1 MAKKTASEIAR
12 ELNVDRKVVLGFF
25 EKQGKGKITAK
36 TMFADEEVEQF
47 KENQGLAPKP
57 QLRIGEER
65 VIADNLVSGSTGG
78 STRETVTELRATT
91 NVIRRRKTSR
101 PEASSEPLQDLP
113 PEEGLPP
120 PPAEM
125 FFDMSEDLPPLPPEL
140 PIEMP
145 PPPPPAPPPAEPVA
159 KAVEPQRE
167 EVRVAPSPPP
177 PPAPPVRATPPPP
190 PVMQPTTGIVR
201 PAAPAAPA
209 TPSLTDGPT
218 RSPRVLGRIDL
229 KKVEPPPRST
239 PRPAGAA
246 GAADDR
252 RPRPDGGVA
261 PAKPATTTEEEAKG
275 KRKKLKVIKKDPLEA
290 ERDYRGGRMPKK
302 KRALPGKEQRK
313 TEITVPKA
321 SKRVIRITNMV
332 PVGELAKQMG
342 VKSGEI
348 LKKLMD
354 LGIMATINQQLDF
367 DTATLVAQDF
377 EYAVENVAFDAES
390 AIEMEHGP
398 EDGTD
403 EIKEPRP
410 PVVTIMGHVD
420 HGKTSLL
427 DSIRKTNVTD
437 GEAGGIT
444 QHIGAYSVRAA
455 DRTITFVD
463 TPGHEAFTA
472 MRARGAKVTDIV
484 VLVVAADDGVMPQ
497 TVEAI
502 SHARAATVP
511 IIVAVN
517 KIDKPDANLERVK
530 RELAD
535 HGLASED
542 WGGDTAVVPVSA
554 KTQEGIPS
562 LLEMILLQ
570 ADVLELRA
578 NPNKLARGVII
589 EAKLERGRGPVA
601 TVLVQEGTLHAGDP
615 FVCGTQ
621 YGRVRAM
628 VDESGRKIEDATPST
643 PVEILGLGG
652 VPEAGDVFSAV
663 GDEATAKQVASAR
676 LDKKR
681 QAQLSTTSKVSLEEL
696 YDKIKAGEAKELR
709 VILKADVQGSV
720 EALQNSLTRLS
731 TDEVKLNVLHAS
743 VGGVSE
749 SDVLLASA
757 SKAIIIGFGI
767 RPEAK
772 AADLAEREGVDIR
785 LYNIIYEAQNDMRSA
800 LEGMLAPTLREKVL
814 GRAEVRQPFPIPG
827 IGTIAGSM
835 VTEGKITRAS
845 KVRLVRDSK
854 QVWEGKI
861 ASLRRFKDD
870 VREVTNGLECGIG
883 LENFNDV
890 KPGDVVEAFEIEE
903 IARRLPQPTQRQGAQ
918 AERSA

>member
-1 MAKKTASEIAR
+1 MAKKTVSEATK
-12 ELNVDRKVVLGFF
+12 ELGVERKDLVAHL
-25 EKQGKGKITAK
+25 EKQGRGKITAK
-36 TMFADEEVEQF
+36 STLSEEEF
-47 KENQGLAPKP
+47 EKAREYFREGPKP
-57 QLRIGEER
+57 QVRIGEER
-65 VIADNLVSGSTGG
+65 VVADNVLSEAGG
-78 STRETVTELRATT
+78 TTRERVTELRTT
-91 NVIRRRKTSR
+91 GTLIRRRKVRQEVAAEPSAELQ
-101 PEASSEPLQDLP
+101 PEGD
-113 PEEGLPP
+113 GLPP
-120 PPAEM
+120 LPAEM
-125 FFDMSEDLPPLPPEL
+125 IGETSEDLPPLPPEVEIA
-140 PIEMP
+140 P
-145 PPPPPAPPPAEPVA
+145 PPPAEP
-159 KAVEPQRE
+159 
-167 EVRVAPSPPP
+167 
-177 PPAPPVRATPPPP
+177 PPAPEPLEAREPELPPPSIEEP
-190 PVMQPTTGIVR
+190 PAPKVESAPPSTTA
-201 PAAPAAPA
+201 PEAPASEAQV
-209 TPSLTDGPT
+209 

-229 KKVEPPPRST
+229 KKVEPP
-239 PRPAGAA
+239 RPASRPAA
-246 GAADDR
+246 PSEAERLRAGV
-252 RPRPDGGVA
+252 RPEIG
-261 PAKPATTTEEEAKG
+261 AKPAAEEEAKDR
-275 KRKKLKVIKKDPLEA
+275 KRKKLKVINKDTLA
-290 ERDYRGGRMPKK
+290 TERDYRGGRMPRK
-302 KRALPGKEQRK
+302 KRALPGKEQKK

-321 SKRVIRITNMV
+321 SKRVIRISNMV

-342 VKSGEI
+342 LKAGEV

-354 LGIMATINQQLDF
+354 LGMMATINQQLDF

-377 EYAVENVAFDAES
+377 DYVVENVAFDAES
-390 AIEMEHGP
+390 AIEMEHGA
-398 EDGTD
+398 D
-403 EIKEPRP
+403 EGDELKESRP

-427 DSIRKTNVTD
+427 DAIRKTNVTE

-444 QHIGAYSVRAA
+444 QHIGAYSVTWSGRH
-455 DRTITFVD
+455 ITFVD

-502 SHARAATVP
+502 SHSRAAKVP
-511 IIVAVN
+511 IIVAIN
-517 KIDKPDANLERVK
+517 KVDKPDANLDRVK
-530 RELAD
+530 RGLAD
-535 HGLASED
+535 HGLASEE
-542 WGGDTAVVPVSA
+542 WGGDTAQIPVSA
-554 KTQEGIPS
+554 KTQQGIPD

-578 NPNKLARGVII
+578 NPSKLARGVII

-601 TVLVQEGTLHAGDP
+601 TVLIQEGTLHAGDP

-628 VDESGRKIEDATPST
+628 VDENGKKLAEAGPST

-720 EALQNSLTRLS
+720 EALQKALGLLS

-785 LYNIIYEAQNDMRSA
+785 LYNIIYEALNDMRAA
-800 LEGMLAPTLREKVL
+800 LEGMLAPTLREKVI

-827 IGTIAGSM
+827 VGTIAGSF
-835 VTEGKITRAS
+835 VSEGRIARSAR
-845 KVRLVRDSK
+845 VRLVRDSV
-854 QVWEGKI
+854 QVYEGKI
-861 ASLRRFKDD
+861 SSLRRFKDD
-870 VREVTNGLECGIG
+870 VREVASGLECGIG
-883 LENFNDV
+883 LENFNDI
-890 KPGDVVEAFEIEE
+890 KAGDVVEAFEVEE
-903 IARRLPQPTQRQGAQ
+903 IARRLTPPTQRSGAQ
-918 AERSA
+918 AERTA

>member
-1 MAKKTASEIAR
+1 MAKKTVSEATK
-12 ELNVDRKVVLGFF
+12 ELGVERKDLVTHL

-36 TMFADEEVEQF
+36 TTLSEEEF
-47 KENQGLAPKP
+47 EKAKEHFGLGPKP
-57 QLRIGEER
+57 QVRIGEER
-65 VIADNLVSGSTGG
+65 VVADNVVSEAGAT
-78 STRETVTELRATT
+78 TRERVTELRTT
-91 NVIRRRKTSR
+91 GTLIRRRKVR
-101 PEASSEPLQDLP
+101 QEVASEPPSELP
-113 PEEGLPP
+113 PEGEFLAPL
-120 PPAEM
+120 PAEM
-125 FFDMSEDLPPLPPEL
+125 IGETSEDLPPLPPEVE
-140 PIEMP
+140 IAP
-145 PPPPPAPPPAEPVA
+145 PPPPPVELLPPPAVA
-159 KAVEPQRE
+159 KAEPERKPASPPAE
-167 EVRVAPSPPP
+167 SSVIPPRAPSAPEV
-177 PPAPPVRATPPPP
+177 PA
-190 PVMQPTTGIVR
+190 
-201 PAAPAAPA
+201 
-209 TPSLTDGPT
+209 
-218 RSPRVLGRIDL
+218 RSSRVLGRIDL
-229 KKVEPPPRST
+229 KKVEPPPRAT
-239 PRPAGAA
+239 PRPAAPSTDAEAGRLRVGARLEP
-246 GAADDR
+246 G
-252 RPRPDGGVA
+252 
-261 PAKPATTTEEEAKG
+261 AKPATTEEESKDR
-275 KRKKLKVIKKDPLEA
+275 KRKKLKVIKKDPLA
-290 ERDYRGGRMPKK
+290 SERDYRGGRMPRK

-321 SKRVIRITNMV
+321 SKRVIRISNMV

-342 VKSGEI
+342 VKAGEV

-354 LGIMATINQQLDF
+354 LGMMATINQQLDL

-377 EYAVENVAFDAES
+377 DYVVENVAFDAES
-390 AIEMEHGP
+390 AIEMDHGA
-398 EDGTD
+398 EEG
-403 EIKEPRP
+403 EEVKELRP

-427 DSIRKTNVTD
+427 DAIRRTNVTA

-444 QHIGAYSVRAA
+444 QHIGAYSVTGNHR
-455 DRTITFVD
+455 RITFVD

-497 TVEAI
+497 TIEAI
-502 SHARAATVP
+502 SHARAAKVP
-511 IIVAVN
+511 IIVAIN
-517 KIDKPDANLERVK
+517 KIDKPDANLDRVK
-530 RELAD
+530 RGLAD

-542 WGGDTAVVPVSA
+542 WGGDTPQISVSA
-554 KTQEGIPS
+554 KTQQGIAE

-570 ADVLELRA
+570 ADVLELKA
-578 NPNKLARGVII
+578 NPSKLARGVII

-601 TVLVQEGTLHAGDP
+601 TVLIQEGTLHAGDP

-628 VDESGRKIEDATPST
+628 VDENARKLEEAGPST

-663 GDEATAKQVASAR
+663 GDEATAKQVASVR

-720 EALQNSLTRLS
+720 EALQKALSLLS
-731 TDEVKLNVLHAS
+731 IDEVKLNVLHAS

-767 RPEAK
+767 RPESK

-785 LYNIIYEAQNDMRSA
+785 LYNIIYEALNDMRAA
-800 LEGMLAPTLREKVL
+800 LEGMLAPTLREKIL
-814 GRAEVRQPFPIPG
+814 GRAQVRQPFPIPG
-827 IGTIAGSM
+827 IGTIAGSF
-835 VTEGKITRAS
+835 VSEGRITRSAR
-845 KVRLVRDSK
+845 VRLVRDNV
-854 QVWEGKI
+854 QVYEGK
-861 ASLRRFKDD
+861 ASSLRRFKDD
-870 VREVTNGLECGIG
+870 VREVVSGLECGIG

-890 KPGDVVEAFEIEE
+890 KAGDIIEAFEVEE
-903 IARRLPQPTQRQGAQ
+903 IARRLTPPTQRPGAQ

>member
-1 MAKKTASEIAR
+1 MAKKTVSELAKQ
-12 ELNVDRKVVLGFF
+12 LAVDRKNVISQVEKLG
-25 EKQGKGKITAK
+25 KTKVTAK
-36 TMFADEEVEQF
+36 TTLTDEEAEKV
-47 KENQGLAPKP
+47 KEGLGLGPKP
-57 QLRIGEER
+57 QVRIGEER
-65 VIADNLVSGSTGG
+65 VIADNVVSEAGRT
-78 STRETVTELRATT
+78 TRERVTELRTT
-91 NVIRRRKTSR
+91 GTLIRRRRVSEKVAS
-101 PEASSEPLQDLP
+101 EAPAELP
-113 PEEGLPP
+113 PEGDGLPA
-120 PPAEM
+120 AEEM
-125 FFDMSEDLPPLPPEL
+125 LGDMSEDLPPLPPEA
-140 PIEMP
+140 PIAPPPIAEPPLKAPPAAVIVEAVVAPPP
-145 PPPPPAPPPAEPVA
+145 PPPPPAVA
-159 KAVEPQRE
+159 KAPT
-167 EVRVAPSPPP
+167 
-177 PPAPPVRATPPPP
+177 PPAPPPAAAAPSVPATEAP
-190 PVMQPTTGIVR
+190 VR
-201 PAAPAAPA
+201 P
-209 TPSLTDGPT
+209 S
-218 RSPRVLGRIDL
+218 RVLGRIDL
-229 KKVEPPPRST
+229 KKVEPPPRT
-239 PRPAGAA
+239 TTRPAAPGA
-246 GAADDR
+246 GADAR
-252 RPRPDGGVA
+252 RARLDLGTKPAA
-261 PAKPATTTEEEAKG
+261 PAEEESKDK
-275 KRKKLKVIKKDPLEA
+275 KRKKLKVIKKDPLES
-290 ERDYRGGRMPKK
+290 ERDYRTGRMPKK
-302 KRALPGKEQRK
+302 KRALPGKELKK

-321 SKRVIRITNMV
+321 SKRVIRISNMV

-342 VKSGEI
+342 VKAGEV

-354 LGIMATINQQLDF
+354 LGMMATINQQLDF
-367 DTATLVAQDF
+367 DSATLVAQDF
-377 EYAVENVAFDAES
+377 DYAIENVAFDAES
-390 AIEMEHGP
+390 AIEMEHEG
-398 EDGTD
+398 EEG
-403 EIKEPRP
+403 EEAKEPRP

-427 DSIRKTNVTD
+427 DAIRKTNVTE

-444 QHIGAYSVRAA
+444 QHIGAYSVTWN
-455 DRTITFVD
+455 DRRITFVD

-502 SHARAATVP
+502 SHARAANVP
-511 IIVAVN
+511 IIVTIN

-530 RELAD
+530 RGLAD

-542 WGGDTAVVPVSA
+542 WGGDTAQVPVSA
-554 KTQEGIPS
+554 KTQQGIPD

-578 NPNKLARGVII
+578 NPAKLARGVII

-628 VDESGRKIEDATPST
+628 VDEHGAKLEEAGPST

-663 GDEATAKQVASAR
+663 SDEATAKQVASAR

-720 EALQNSLTRLS
+720 EALQKALGLLS

-772 AADLAEREGVDIR
+772 ASDLAEREGVDIR
-785 LYNIIYEAQNDMRSA
+785 LYNIIYEALNDMRAA
-800 LEGMLAPTLREKVL
+800 LEGMLAPTIREKVV

-827 IGTIAGSM
+827 VGTIAGSF
-835 VTEGKITRAS
+835 VTEGKINRSAR
-845 KVRLVRDSK
+845 VRLVRDSV
-854 QVWEGKI
+854 QVYDGKI

-870 VREVTNGLECGIG
+870 VREVASGLECGIG

-890 KPGDVVEAFEIEE
+890 KAGDVIEAFEVEE
-903 IARRLPQPTQRQGAQ
+903 VARRLMPPAQRSGMP

>member
-1 MAKKTASEIAR
+1 MAKKTVSEATK
-12 ELNVDRKVVLGFF
+12 ELGVERKDLVGHL
-25 EKQGKGKITAK
+25 EKQGKGKVTAK
-36 TMFADEEVEQF
+36 TTLSEEEF
-47 KENQGLAPKP
+47 EKAKEHFGLGPKP
-57 QLRIGEER
+57 QVRIGEER
-65 VIADNLVSGSTGG
+65 VVADNVVSGAGAT
-78 STRETVTELRATT
+78 TRERVTELRTT
-91 NVIRRRKTSR
+91 NTMIRRRKVR
-101 PEASSEPLQDLP
+101 QEVAPEPPAELP
-113 PEEGLPP
+113 PEGEYLPP
-120 PPAEM
+120 LPAEM
-125 FFDMSEDLPPLPPEL
+125 IGETSEDLPPLPPEA
-140 PIEMP
+140 EVAP
-145 PPPPPAPPPAEPVA
+145 PPALEPPPAPVEAKAEP
-159 KAVEPQRE
+159 EPQPASPPQ
-167 EVRVAPSPPP
+167 EVRVAPPGGP
-177 PPAPPVRATPPPP
+177 PPAV
-190 PVMQPTTGIVR
+190 VE
-201 PAAPAAPA
+201 APAR
-209 TPSLTDGPT
+209 PS
-218 RSPRVLGRIDL
+218 RVLGRIDL
-229 KKVEPPPRST
+229 KKVEPPPRVT
-239 PRPAGAA
+239 GRPAAPSADAEAGRLRVAA
-246 GAADDR
+246 
-252 RPRPDGGVA
+252 RPELE
-261 PAKPATTTEEEAKG
+261 AKPPTAEEESKDR
-275 KRKKLKVIKKDPLEA
+275 KRKKLKVIKKDTLES
-290 ERDYRGGRMPKK
+290 ERDYRGGRMPRK
-302 KRALPGKEQRK
+302 KRALPGKEQKK

-321 SKRVIRITNMV
+321 SKRVIRISTMV

-342 VKSGEI
+342 VKAGEV

-354 LGIMATINQQLDF
+354 LGMMATINQQLDL

-377 EYAVENVAFDAES
+377 DYAVENVAFDAES
-390 AIEMEHGP
+390 AIEMEHGA
-398 EDGTD
+398 D
-403 EIKEPRP
+403 EGEETKELRP

-427 DSIRKTNVTD
+427 DAIRKTNVTA

-444 QHIGAYSVRAA
+444 QHIGAYGVTWN
-455 DRTITFVD
+455 DRRITFVD

-502 SHARAATVP
+502 SHARAAKVP
-511 IIVAVN
+511 IIVAIN
-517 KIDKPDANLERVK
+517 KIDKPDANLDRV
-530 RELAD
+530 RRGLAD

-542 WGGDTAVVPVSA
+542 WGGDTPQIPVSA
-554 KTQEGIPS
+554 KTQQGIPD

-570 ADVLELRA
+570 ADVLELKA
-578 NPNKLARGVII
+578 NPSKLARGVII

-601 TVLVQEGTLHAGDP
+601 TVLIQEGTLHTGDP

-628 VDESGRKIEDATPST
+628 VDENARKLDEAGPST

-663 GDEATAKQVASAR
+663 SDEATAKQVASAR

-681 QAQLSTTSKVSLEEL
+681 QAQLSTTSRVSLEEL

-720 EALQNSLTRLS
+720 EALQKALELLS

-785 LYNIIYEAQNDMRSA
+785 LYNIIYEALNDMRAA

-827 IGTIAGSM
+827 IGTIAGSF
-835 VTEGKITRAS
+835 VSDGRITRSAR
-845 KVRLVRDSK
+845 VRLVRDNV
-854 QVWEGKI
+854 QVWEGKVS
-861 ASLRRFKDD
+861 SLRRFKDD
-870 VREVTNGLECGIG
+870 VREVISGLECGIG

-890 KPGDVVEAFEIEE
+890 KAGDVIEAFEVEE
-903 IARRLPQPTQRQGAQ
+903 IARRLTPPAQRPGAQ
-918 AERSA
+918 AERIA

>member
-1 MAKKTASEIAR
+1 MNRTMVKKTVSEATK
-12 ELNVDRKVVLGFF
+12 ELGVERKDLVTHL

-36 TMFADEEVEQF
+36 TTLSEEEF
-47 KENQGLAPKP
+47 EKAKEHFGLGPKP
-57 QLRIGEER
+57 QVRIGEER
-65 VIADNLVSGSTGG
+65 VVADNVVSEAGAT
-78 STRETVTELRATT
+78 TRERVTELRTT
-91 NVIRRRKTSR
+91 GTLIRRRKVR
-101 PEASSEPLQDLP
+101 QEVAEPPSELPSEGEFLAPL
-113 PEEGLPP
+113 
-120 PPAEM
+120 PAEM
-125 FFDMSEDLPPLPPEL
+125 IGETSEDMPPLPPEVE
-140 PIEMP
+140 IAP
-145 PPPPPAPPPAEPVA
+145 PPAPPAELPPAPAVAKAEPEHRPAPPPAESSA
-159 KAVEPQRE
+159 M
-167 EVRVAPSPPP
+167 P
-177 PPAPPVRATPPPP
+177 PPAPAVPEVPA
-190 PVMQPTTGIVR
+190 R
-201 PAAPAAPA
+201 P
-209 TPSLTDGPT
+209 S
-218 RSPRVLGRIDL
+218 RVLGRIDL

-239 PRPAGAA
+239 ARPAAPSADAEAGRLRVGARQEP
-246 GAADDR
+246 G
-252 RPRPDGGVA
+252 
-261 PAKPATTTEEEAKG
+261 AKPATAEEESKDR
-275 KRKKLKVIKKDPLEA
+275 KRKKLKVIKKDTLTS
-290 ERDYRGGRMPKK
+290 ERDYRGGRMPRK
-302 KRALPGKEQRK
+302 KRALPGKEQKK

-321 SKRVIRITNMV
+321 SKRVIRISNMV

-342 VKSGEI
+342 VKAGEV

-354 LGIMATINQQLDF
+354 LGMMATINQQLDL

-390 AIEMEHGP
+390 AIEMDHEA
-398 EDGTD
+398 D
-403 EIKEPRP
+403 EGEEVKELRP

-427 DSIRKTNVTD
+427 DAVRRTNVTA

-444 QHIGAYSVRAA
+444 QHIGAYGVTWN
-455 DRTITFVD
+455 DRRITFVD

-497 TVEAI
+497 TIEAI
-502 SHARAATVP
+502 SHARAAKVP
-511 IIVAVN
+511 IVVAIN
-517 KIDKPDANLERVK
+517 KIDKPDANLDRV
-530 RELAD
+530 RRGLAD

-542 WGGDTAVVPVSA
+542 WGGDTPQISVSA
-554 KTQEGIPS
+554 KTQEGITD

-570 ADVLELRA
+570 ADLLELKA
-578 NPNKLARGVII
+578 NPSKLARGVII

-601 TVLVQEGTLHAGDP
+601 TVLIQEGTLHAGDP

-628 VDESGRKIEDATPST
+628 VDENGRKLEEAAPST

-663 GDEATAKQVASAR
+663 ADEATAKQVASVR

-681 QAQLSTTSKVSLEEL
+681 QAQLSTTSRVSLEEL

-720 EALQNSLTRLS
+720 EALQKALGLLS

-785 LYNIIYEAQNDMRSA
+785 LYNIIYEALNDMRAA
-800 LEGMLAPTLREKVL
+800 LEGMLAPMLREKIL

-827 IGTIAGSM
+827 IGTIAGSF
-835 VTEGKITRAS
+835 VSEGKITRSAR
-845 KVRLVRDSK
+845 VRLVRDNV
-854 QVWEGKI
+854 QVYEGK
-861 ASLRRFKDD
+861 ASSLRRFKDD
-870 VREVTNGLECGIG
+870 VREVVSGLECGIG

-890 KPGDVVEAFEIEE
+890 KAGDIIEAFEVEE
-903 IARRLPQPTQRQGAQ
+903 IARRLTPPTQRPGAQ